1 MCFDCCG
8 GAHLD
13 LCSIAVSLRSTL
25 YSPGLTDYS
34 LTEQSGK
41 HVNNLV
47 GLDSAC
53 SLWHTQ
59 EPTQYSIVCCAWVK
73 TTGGHVRRNH
83 MLSLRQKHTQTHTH
97 THTHTN
103 THSTCPKP
111 QTQKGGCARRRRKPQ
126 VYSPTELQAVTLA
139 GPDTERHPVL
149 WIQGQPPHYTYTQ
162 AQHINSLRYRS
173 KGP

>member
-1 MCFDCCG
+1 MKTKVLCFDCCG

-34 LTEQSGK
+34 LTE

-47 GLDSAC
+47 GLHSAC
-53 SLWHTQ
+53 SLRHTQ

-83 MLSLRQKHTQTHTH
+83 MLSLRQKHTQTQ
-97 THTHTN
+97 
-103 THSTCPKP
+103 THSTGPKP
-111 QTQKGGCARRRRKPQ
+111 QIQKGGCAKRRRKPQ

-149 WIQGQPPHYTYTQ
+149 WTQGQPPHYTYTQ
-162 AQHINSLRYRS
+162 AQHIHSLRYIS